1 MTNLMRQF
9 CLLIAWQGFISIPAF
24 AQTEVDTRAQNQN
37 QATLYVTPERGL
49 RVRAEADPQ
58 APVLTT
64 LWQGARVFVRD
75 REGAYVRI
83 DGFGVAGYAFVE
95 TAYLSAIP
103 VAPNAEAPAPAH

>member
-1 MTNLMRQF
+1 MKT
-9 CLLIAWQGFISIPAF
+9 LLQILSLTAALSAGAA
-24 AQTEVDTRAQNQN
+24 AQTPNGGQAAQI
-37 QATLYVTPERGL
+37 APEPAYVAPERGL
-49 RVRAEADPQ
+49 HVRAYA
-58 APVLTT
+58 APNAPILTT